1 MAGVYGVITVRIVAR
16 QIFDAHEG
24 LVVDIDEAVPSLAE
38 DVTFVGPVRGHARLW
53 AEGTRV
59 HLRGEAGVD
68 VLQVCARCLREFVST
83 VRAQVEEVFDATV
96 RPRWGGALEAED
108 FVFPLEDE
116 LDVTE
121 IFRQHLL
128 LNLPP
133 APLCQATCQGLC
145 PICGADR
152 NLTRCGCTASSPDPR
167 LSVLERFRVQ

>member
-1 MAGVYGVITVRIVAR
+1 MAWVCGVTAVRIGTKE
-16 QIFDAHEG
+16 IFDAPEG
-24 LVVDIDEAVPSLAE
+24 LVVKVEEATPSLAD
-38 DVTFVGPVRGHARLW
+38 DVTFVGPIRGHVRLW

-59 HLRGEAGVD
+59 HLRGEAGVE
-68 VLQVCARCLREFVST
+68 VLQVCARCLRECVST
-83 VRAQVEEVFDATV
+83 VHAEVEEVFDATV

-128 LNLPP
+128 LTLPE
-133 APLCQATCQGLC
+133 APLCRAACEGLC

-152 NLTRCGCTASSPDPR
+152 NLVRCGCTPSSPDPR
-167 LSVLERFRVQ
+167 LAVLQRFRVQ